1 MALCAVC
8 GDKVGLLSGL
18 IMGDGNYLC
27 SQCAKKISKEH
38 KTAVESF
45 WSAEDYAIYQ
55 EFKKD
60 SDQKKIFFSPNFQY
74 GNLLIDSMQGLFCV
88 LDRQNEDYHKAN
100 IDIYAFKDLRYIDF
114 PTVLVDYKV
123 QLLNIKKYTIDLN
136 VYITFATKDRCIAVS
151 KPIGE
156 ITAPVGYK
164 KLNVESEVEKLQEF
178 RKMTQM
184 FMKMI
189 ELSQAGMERAWMDE
203 KCQINARSA
212 GMVFGGILDDYYNV
226 FSQKNLENAKSLYQV
241 DDLSLETLA
250 LLGNREKNLLE
261 VFCNGKD
268 TEEAKQMEK
277 RIKGARQLLQY
288 KILCTL

>member
-1 MALCAVC
+1 MALCAAC
-8 GDKVGLLSGL
+8 GGKVGLLSGL

-27 SQCAKKISKEH
+27 NQCAKKISKEH
-38 KTAVESF
+38 KKAAESF
-45 WSAEDYAIYQ
+45 WSAEDYVIYQ

-60 SDQKKIFFSPNFQY
+60 SDQKKEIFSPNFQY

-88 LDRQNEDYHKAN
+88 LDHPKEDYHKAN
-100 IDIYAFKDLRYIDF
+100 IDVYSFKDLRYIDF

-123 QLLNIKKYTIDLN
+123 QLLSVKNYTIDLN

-151 KPIGE
+151 KPIGG
-156 ITAPVGYK
+156 ITASVEHK
-164 KLNVESEVEKLQEF
+164 KLQVESGVEKLQEF

-189 ELSQAGMERAWMDE
+189 ELSQAGMERAWIDE

-212 GMVFGGILDDYYNV
+212 GMPFGGILNDYYNL
-226 FSQKNLENAKSLYQV
+226 FSQKNLERAKSLYQI
-241 DDLSLETLA
+241 DDLSLETLFF
-250 LLGNREKNLLE
+250 LGNKEKNLLE
-261 VFCNGKD
+261 VFCDGKD

>member
-8 GDKVGLLSGL
+8 GGKVGLLGGL

-27 SQCAKKISKEH
+27 NQCAKKITKEH
-38 KTAVESF
+38 KKAAESF
-45 WSAEDYAIYQ
+45 WSAEDYVIYQ

-60 SDQKKIFFSPNFQY
+60 SDQKKEIFSPNFQY

-88 LDRQNEDYHKAN
+88 LDHPKEDYHKAN
-100 IDIYAFKDLRYIDF
+100 IDVYSFKDLRYIDF

-123 QLLNIKKYTIDLN
+123 QLLSVKNYTMDLN

-151 KPIGE
+151 KPIGG
-156 ITAPVGYK
+156 ITASVEHK
-164 KLNVESEVEKLQEF
+164 KLQVESGVEKLQEF

-189 ELSQAGMERAWMDE
+189 ELSQAGMERAWIDE
-203 KCQINARSA
+203 KSKINARSV
-212 GMVFGGILDDYYNV
+212 GMVLGAFVQDYYSF
-226 FSQKNLENAKSLYQV
+226 FSQKNLEYSMSLYQIENL
-241 DDLSLETLA
+241 DIGCLFELKKKE
-250 LLGNREKNLLE
+250 EKLLE
-261 VFCNGKD
+261 VFCDGKD
-268 TEEAKQMEK
+268 TEEAKYMK
-277 RIKGARQLLQY
+277 TKIKVARELLVY